1 MTRCLT
7 LLILVFVSAIA
18 AHHPARGD
26 DTAIQ
31 KSPDG
36 WTTFA
41 LREEVSPKFH
51 FKSKAGQS
59 GDGTLIISADGREGI
74 DGAWRKS
81 FPVQGGRYYRF
92 SVFRKTKNV
101 NTPRRSAVVS
111 LTWNDDKGRLV
122 QGKDDLARPE
132 FPRDSKTNS
141 GGWTEVTDTYLAPQ
155 KATQAV
161 VELHLRWTKHGSVRW
176 SHVSLKETGKPR
188 GRKVRLATVH
198 FRPRGGKTAADN
210 CKQFAK
216 YIAEAARQKADLVCL
231 PESLTLYGN
240 GLKYKDVAE
249 AIPGPSTSYFG
260 ELAQKHNLYI
270 VAGLMER
277 SGHLVYNTAVLM
289 GPDGKL
295 VGKYR
300 KVCLPREEIDGGVAP
315 GHQYPVFE
323 TRFGKVGMMICWDV
337 HFPEVARNLS
347 NNGAEVIAMPI
358 WGGNPALARA
368 RSIENQVYL
377 VSSTYTDPSRDWMKS
392 GIWDYEGNLL
402 AIGKEWGKVII
413 AEVDLD
419 RRKHWPFLGDFKA
432 RISRERP
439 VEGFREK

>member
-1 MTRCLT
+1 MALS
-7 LLILVFVSAIA
+7 LLILVFVFSIA
-18 AHHPARGD
+18 ADNSATGD

-51 FKSKAGQS
+51 YDSKQGRTGS
-59 GDGTLIISADGREGI
+59 GTLVISAAGREGI

-81 FPVQGGRYYRF
+81 FPVKGGRYYRF
-92 SVFRKTKNV
+92 SVFRITKNV
-101 NTPRRSAVVS
+101 KVPRRSVVVS
-111 LTWNDDKGRLV
+111 LTWQDDKGRLV

-132 FPRDSKTNS
+132 FPRDSKINS
-141 GGWTEVTDTYLAPQ
+141 DGWTEVTDTYLAPE

-161 VELHLRWTKHGSVRW
+161 IELHLRWTKHGSVRW
-176 SHVSLKETGKPR
+176 SHVSLKEVDKPK

-216 YIAEAARQKADLVCL
+216 YIAEAASQKADLVCL
-231 PESLTLYGN
+231 PESLTLYGT

-249 AIPGPSTSYFG
+249 PIPGPSTKYFG
-260 ELAQKHNLYI
+260 ELASKHNLYI

-277 SGHLVYNTAVLM
+277 SGHLIYNTAVLM
-289 GPDGKL
+289 GPEGNI

-300 KVCLPREEIDGGVAP
+300 KVCLPREEIEGGVAP

-368 RSIENQVYL
+368 RSIENQIYL
-377 VSSTYTDPSRDWMKS
+377 VSSTYTDPNRDWMKS

-402 AIGKEWGKVII
+402 ATGTEWGKVLIV
-413 AEVDLD
+413 EVDLD
-419 RRKHWPFLGDFKA
+419 RRKHWRFLGDFKA
-432 RISRERP
+432 RIARERP
-439 VEGFREK
+439 GVGFRE